1 ALELNRISRDVDYE
15 LHKVEEHFD
24 RLRSDLTT
32 LIEARFSNLPQGLL
46 QFQPKLLLAPGMSYL
61 RLNLGGPND
70 HIPAGSR

>member
-1 ALELNRISRDVDYE
+1 
-15 LHKVEEHFD
+15 VEEHFD

-70 HIPAGSR
+70 HIPAGSRCSFSVIDILSDGDKT